1 MRIQR
6 KFIITV
12 ILMSVLVFAF
22 AARDNKMKAEIVYAK
37 ALDESV
43 MTIDE
48 KAVTLGEIAFYVAYE
63 EKTVQAQALI
73 YDPEN
78 PNAYWNIHE
87 HGEFIGAA
95 AKRTVIEMAA
105 HDIIF
110 YEMASAEG
118 ITLTEE
124 EEAYYKNEAYDFCS
138 DLEEAQLE
146 ALGVT
151 EDVLYETMHKIAIAN
166 KYQSILCEMEDVA
179 YEAYDFD
186 GEAYLTLK
194 ESHEI
199 MINEKIWDRVDVG
212 DVTLDNY

>member
-1 MRIQR
+1 MRTQR

-12 ILMSVLVFAF
+12 ILAVAVVIAF
-22 AARDNKMKAEIVYAK
+22 AARDNKMRAEIVYAK

-48 KAVTLGEIAFYVAYE
+48 KAVTLEEIAFYVAYE
-63 EKTVQAQALI
+63 EKAVQAQSLI
-73 YDPEN
+73 YYPDN
-78 PNAYWNIHE
+78 PNSYWNIHE
-87 HGEFIGAA
+87 HGEFIGSA
-95 AKRTVIEMAA
+95 AKRTVLEMAA

-110 YEMASAEG
+110 YEMASEEG

-124 EEAYYKNEAYDFCS
+124 EEEYYKNEAYDFCS

-151 EDVLYETMHKIAIAN
+151 EDVLYETMRKIAIAN
-166 KYQSILCEMEDVA
+166 KYQSILCEMEDVS
-179 YEAYDFD
+179 YEDYDFD

-199 MINEKIWDRVDVG
+199 VINEKIWDRVDVG
-212 DVTLDNY
+212 GVTLDNY